1 MSDVSFTG
9 FKIQVCRAVY
19 FWRLRGR
26 IHCLSSFYR
35 LSSFLAQGYL
45 QPTSPSLPRTFTY
58 MVLVGIC
65 YKDYFG
71 PIWIIQDHFSSSKSL
86 T

>member
-19 FWRLRGR
+19 FWRLLGR

-35 LSSFLAQGYL
+35 LSSSQSPIPPLRLAL
-45 QPTSPSLPRTFTY
+45 SFNSTP
-58 MVLVGIC
+58 
-65 YKDYFG
+65 
-71 PIWIIQDHFSSSKSL
+71 SSSLSL
-86 T
+86 DEPKDNADL